1 MNKIKEYRLRKE
13 LTQQQLADRVGVDQ
27 SAVARWEKGTAD
39 PTVINLVALAEILD
53 CSTDALLGRTP
64 A

>member
-39 PTVINLVALAEILD
+39 PTVINLVTLAEILD

>member
-39 PTVINLVALAEILD
+39 PTVINLVSLAEILD